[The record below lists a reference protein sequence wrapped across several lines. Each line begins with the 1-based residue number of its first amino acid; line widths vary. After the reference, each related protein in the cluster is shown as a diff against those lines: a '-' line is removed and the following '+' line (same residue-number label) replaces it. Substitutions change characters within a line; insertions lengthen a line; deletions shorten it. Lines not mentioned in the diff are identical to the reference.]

1 MAAGNVQNWLAFQ
14 TTDNVRLNGCRLN
27 QWLYWYQGVTF
38 RVTSANAP
46 AYAVWFNETFRN
58 VGAGVITA
66 VVSGVAVVTIRA
78 VDTLVVD
85 RRLIEIS
92 FGS

>member
-1 MAAGNVQNWLAFQ
+1 M
-14 TTDNVRLNGCRLN
+14 
-27 QWLYWYQGVTF
+27 
-38 RVTSANAP
+38 TSANAA

-58 VGAGVITA
+58 VGAGVTTA
-66 VVSGVAVVTIRA
+66 VASGVAVITIRA

-85 RRLIEIS
+85 RRLIEVS